1 MEDSSVCKATESFGI
16 GYITI
21 RMMYSKIEILIIC
34 YQNIHIL
41 VIFMSLVNLI
51 VVAVCI
57 YNCKYY
63 DIGMNIA
70 VAKLSCMSKM
80 TF

>member
-1 MEDSSVCKATESFGI
+1 MEDSNVCKPTENFEI

-21 RMMYSKIEILIIC
+21 RMMYSKKFIVC

-41 VIFMSLVNLI
+41 VISMSLVNFI
-51 VVAVCI
+51 VLAVCI

-63 DIGMNIA
+63 DTGLNIA

>member
-1 MEDSSVCKATESFGI
+1 MT
-16 GYITI
+16 
-21 RMMYSKIEILIIC
+21 YSKRSQ
-34 YQNIHIL
+34 YKNIDMLGIS
-41 VIFMSLVNLI
+41 MSLVNLI
-51 VVAVCI
+51 VLTVCI

-63 DIGMNIA
+63 DIDMNIA

>member
-1 MEDSSVCKATESFGI
+1 
-16 GYITI
+16 
-21 RMMYSKIEILIIC
+21 MMYSKIC

-41 VIFMSLVNLI
+41 VISMSLVNFI
-51 VVAVCI
+51 VLAVCI

-63 DIGMNIA
+63 DTDLNIA

>member
-1 MEDSSVCKATESFGI
+1 MEDSNVCKPTENFEI
-16 GYITI
+16 GYVKLEWYIPKDI
-21 RMMYSKIEILIIC
+21 IIC

-41 VIFMSLVNLI
+41 VISMRLVNLI
-51 VVAVCI
+51 VLTVCI

-63 DIGMNIA
+63 DINMNIA

>member
-1 MEDSSVCKATESFGI
+1 
-16 GYITI
+16 
-21 RMMYSKIEILIIC
+21 MMYSKNIVC

-41 VIFMSLVNLI
+41 VISMSLVNFI
-51 VVAVCI
+51 VLAVCI

-63 DIGMNIA
+63 DTDLNIA